1 MEKCNNNYRVSECR
15 KPFATLVFYVLQE
28 DKRIGGMNCHLLHQ
42 LKPTTTHFGYEKV
55 HYKTKAHPGIPL
67 PITALIP

>member
-1 MEKCNNNYRVSECR
+1 
-15 KPFATLVFYVLQE
+15 LVFYVLQE

-42 LKPTTTHFGYEKV
+42 LKTTTTHFGYEKV
-55 HYKTKAHPGIPL
+55 HYKTKVHPGIPL